1 MHASDAYKI
10 ADEKRQARK
19 LETET
24 KNREL
29 FEKFVLPAIEQAISE
44 GKFEV
49 KFKLPSNAFSAY
61 PEQLQLHDFL
71 LMLRLELGYDVLI
84 ARDRPIDSYY
94 VTISWKSAKR

>member
-29 FEKFVLPAIEQAISE
+29 FERYVLPHIEDAISE
-44 GKFEV
+44 GRFEV
-49 KFKLPSNAFSAY
+49 KFKLASGTFSAHS
-61 PEQLQLHDFL
+61 EQLQDFL
-71 LMLRLELGYDVLI
+71 DMLRLELGYDAHI
-84 ARDRPIDSYY
+84 ARDRPSDSYY
-94 VTISWKSAKR
+94 VDISWILC